1 MKNLEKQLYVIQVEE
16 INGYKVRTRIP
27 DFEKKE
33 PRIDFYSKI
42 EKKKGCKGQI
52 NSLKNKKG
60 ELKTEIEDL
69 KDIAHDFYTNLYKEE
84 KTEKNLQDKILGN
97 VKKKLSKPQKQIL
110 DTPIT

>member
-1 MKNLEKQLYVIQVEE
+1 M
-16 INGYKVRTRIP
+16 
-27 DFEKKE
+27 
-33 PRIDFYSKI
+33 
-42 EKKKGCKGQI
+42 
-52 NSLKNKKG
+52 
-60 ELKTEIEDL
+60 KTEIEDL